1 MTRER
6 WSPRANPGD
15 NHGSVDDDFALIRRW
30 RDGDTTAGNQLFHRH
45 FAAIRRF
52 FRHKV
57 AHEDAEDLIQRTL
70 LSCVESVDGYRGD
83 GSFRAYLYSIAR
95 FVFLA
100 HIRQRQ
106 RDDQRREPDLS
117 VSSVLD
123 LGPSPSVAAVAQEQQ
138 VLLVAA
144 MQRIPVDFQ
153 ITLELSYWE
162 QLSGPEIAEVL
173 GISPTTVRT
182 RLLRARTALREALVA
197 LDPRRNPSDEELEA
211 SVAALRNEA

>member
-1 MTRER
+1 MD
-6 WSPRANPGD
+6 AGD
-15 NHGSVDDDFALIRRW
+15 NRRSVDDFALVRRW
-30 RDGDTTAGNQLFHRH
+30 RDGDAAAGNQLFHRH

-57 AHEDAEDLIQRTL
+57 AHEDAEDLIQRTFL
-70 LSCVESVDGYRGD
+70 QCVESVDGYRGD

-100 HIRQRQ
+100 HVRRRQ

-123 LGPSPSVAAVAQEQQ
+123 LGPSPSVAVVAQEQQ
-138 VLLVAA
+138 GLLVAA

-162 QLSGPEIAEVL
+162 HLSGPEIAEVL

-182 RLLRARTALREALVA
+182 RLLRARAALREVLAT
-197 LDPRRNPSDEELEA
+197 LDPRRSPSDEELVA
-211 SVAALRNEA
+211 SVTALRSEP

>member
-1 MTRER
+1 MRE
-6 WSPRANPGD
+6 SGD
-15 NHGSVDDDFALIRRW
+15 NHAPVDDDFALVHRW
-30 RDGDTTAGNQLFHRH
+30 RDGDGAAGNQLFHRH

-57 AHEDAEDLIQRTL
+57 ANEDAEDLIQRTL
-70 LSCVESVDGYRGD
+70 LQCVESVDGYRGD

-100 HIRQRQ
+100 HVRQRQ

-123 LGPSPSVAAVAQEQQ
+123 LGPSPSAAAVVHEQHG
-138 VLLVAA
+138 LLIEA
-144 MQRIPVDFQ
+144 MKRIPVDFQ

-162 QLSGPEIAEVL
+162 HLSGPEIAEVL
-173 GISPTTVRT
+173 GISATTVRT
-182 RLLRARTALREALVA
+182 RLLRARTALREALAA
-197 LDPRRNPSDEELEA
+197 LDPRTTPSDEELEA
-211 SVAALRNEA
+211 SVKALRSDA

>member
-1 MTRER
+1 VLVTAAECD
-6 WSPRANPGD
+6 D
-15 NHGSVDDDFALIRRW
+15 NRSSVDDDFALVHRW
-30 RDGDTTAGNQLFHRH
+30 RDGDTAAGNQLFHRH

-70 LSCVESVDGYRGD
+70 LQCLESVEGYRGD

-95 FVFLA
+95 YVFLA
-100 HIRQRQ
+100 HVRQRM

-138 VLLVAA
+138 GLLVAA

-162 QLSGPEIAEVL
+162 HLSGPEIAEVL
-173 GISPTTVRT
+173 GISSTTVRT
-182 RLLRARTALREALVA
+182 RLLRARAALREALTA

-211 SVAALRNEA
+211 SVKALRNEG